1 MDLTLRATATAAD
14 AKPIEEILLSA
25 KAFTAAEID
34 VAKELVMEHAA
45 KGIASGYHFL
55 LAEDR
60 GRVTGYICY
69 GPDACSDG
77 GAYHLYWIAVHTAE
91 RGRGLARFLLSE
103 AAGRAR
109 AAGGRALYAET
120 SSTQPY
126 AAARGFY
133 EHSGFH
139 LEARVR
145 DFYKPGD
152 DKLIY
157 TLRLLAGGGVG

>member
-1 MDLTLRATATAAD
+1 MDLVLRSSATAAD
-14 AKPIEEILLSA
+14 AGPVEDILLSA
-25 KAFTAAEID
+25 NAFTPAEIE

-45 KGIASGYHFL
+45 KGVASGYHFL
-55 LAEDR
+55 LAEDQ
-60 GRVTGYICY
+60 GRVAGYICY

-77 GAYHLYWIAVHTAE
+77 GAYHLYWIAVHARE
-91 RGRGLARFLLSE
+91 RGRGLARVLLSE

-109 AAGGRALYAET
+109 AGGGRALYAET
-120 SSTQPY
+120 SSTPPY

-133 EHSGFH
+133 EHSGFQ